1 MQKIEFANV
10 DEIIEMIVSRFENAH
25 LHVDESLRNQLRDE
39 FNTNELTFDFD
50 ELHNVIEINIRTSI
64 AMNFAM
70 RLFMQ
75 HEFDHVVSIVREN
88 TFHEFDV
95 LRIFDDE
102 RITKIATIR
111 VNDDLSINVEMQ

>member
-10 DEIIEMIVSRFENAH
+10 DEIIEMIVSRFEYAH

-39 FNTNELTFDFD
+39 FANELTFDFD

-75 HEFDHVVSIVREN
+75 HEFDHVVAIVREN